1 MKIFLK
7 IDFYIQILFLIA
19 GIVSIFIMT
28 DSYVQGISF
37 HFFVGIPQLISY
49 IVKLFFKIEKSPIFI
64 IYGIL
69 ILPIWI
75 ALLLLEIFKEYHY
88 EVFNLFGGILIGGFL
103 YSPILALLYIFDN
116 YKMYKFQK

>member
-1 MKIFLK
+1 MKTFVK
-7 IDFYIQILFLIA
+7 IDFYIQILFLIV
-19 GIVSIFIMT
+19 GIVSIFLIN

-49 IVKLFFKIEKSPIFI
+49 IVKLFFKIDKSPIFI

-69 ILPIWI
+69 ILPIWFF
-75 ALLLLEIFKEYHY
+75 LLLFKIFNSDYEIYY
-88 EVFNLFGGILIGGFL
+88 LALYILIRGFF